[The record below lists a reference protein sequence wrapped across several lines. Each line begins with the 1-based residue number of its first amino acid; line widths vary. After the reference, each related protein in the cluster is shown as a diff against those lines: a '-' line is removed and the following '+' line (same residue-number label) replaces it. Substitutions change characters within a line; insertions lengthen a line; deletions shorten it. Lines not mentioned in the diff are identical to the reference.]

1 MTRYLQNYMFLY
13 PQNRILISI
22 KVKQITDTYEHDVNN
37 INEPQKHM
45 LSERV
50 QKQKTTFSIFPF
62 VYEMSKKGKCIRKEG
77 KLPGAEDGAGD

>member
-1 MTRYLQNYMFLY
+1 MFLY

-22 KVKQITDTYEHDVNN
+22 KVKQITDAYEHDVNN

-62 VYEMSKKGKCIRKEG
+62 VYEISKKGKCIRKEDKCLG
-77 KLPGAEDGAGD
+77 LRMGQEIDWEWA